1 MNSSFK
7 SRRNDRS
14 KVSDSESG
22 PISTGIA
29 AVLLDDS
36 PFEMV
41 MGQAVALYHRLR
53 VAAEQIHRQGE
64 MTSGKGGVLAG
75 LYRFGSQ
82 TVPQMARA
90 RPVSR
95 QYIQTL
101 VNMLA
106 DDGLVEF
113 IENPAHKRSHLVC
126 LTKKGEEL
134 IEKMINRQKRLLSRI
149 NVGIPERDLIRAAE
163 ILRDLREF
171 FEGEKWE
178 KMLKQISN

>member
-1 MNSSFK
+1 MNKPFK

-14 KVSDSESG
+14 KVSDSGSG
-22 PISTGIA
+22 SSPTGIA

-53 VAAEQIHRQGE
+53 VVAEQVHQQGE
-64 MTSGKGGVLAG
+64 MTSGKGGVLSG
-75 LYRFGSQ
+75 LYRFGPQ

-113 IENPAHKRSHLVC
+113 IENPAHKRSHLVF

-134 IEKMINRQKRLLSRI
+134 IEKMINRQKGLISNI
-149 NVGIPERDLIRAAE
+149 KVGIPEQDLSRAASV
-163 ILRDLREF
+163 LRELRGF

-178 KMLKQISN
+178 KMSKKTGK